1 MKKTTMEQNG
11 NKRGEKWR
19 KKEKKFTWF
28 GPRSALIFHTQKW
41 PFKIQIVIRCHFFRV
56 GGFNQLVRDSSQM
69 EYTKCHQLTK
79 STLFNTIQLIQFWP
93 THAENVYNPT
103 KFIWVLT
110 VSKYNGRNVDGT
122 NGTQQS
128 EQHIKR
134 DTKRYW
140 MLSCILEY
148 FNGQKKCWLFSDQT
162 RIFFQIEPFFQ
173 FKLLLVVH
181 IQTQFINESHMLG
194 MNHE

>member
-1 MKKTTMEQNG
+1 MKKEREKIYLIRSTQRTHFPYTKVTIQNP
-11 NKRGEKWR
+11 NRHKM
-19 KKEKKFTWF
+19 
-28 GPRSALIFHTQKW
+28 P
-41 PFKIQIVIRCHFFRV
+41 FFRV

-103 KFIWVLT
+103 EFIWVLT

-134 DTKRYW
+134 DTKRY
-140 MLSCILEY
+140 
-148 FNGQKKCWLFSDQT
+148 
-162 RIFFQIEPFFQ
+162 
-173 FKLLLVVH
+173 
-181 IQTQFINESHMLG
+181 
-194 MNHE
+194 